1 MAIEFQGE
9 LAALGA
15 AFIWAVSSF
24 IYVSLGKQMLPLVLN
39 ATKTGVAIVLIL
51 LTLGLQGNIPA
62 IGLEAAVLLLF
73 SGIIGIGIGDT
84 AFFAA
89 LNQLGARRVLLIQ
102 ALAPPLTAILAA
114 IFLQEQ
120 LSLSACLGIVL
131 TVAGVSWVIVER
143 TPDVEETDRA
153 MVTMAEIVKTAI
165 PRGVVWALVAA
176 LAQAGGAVLSRT
188 ALVTT
193 EISPLESTLLRL
205 LGGMV
210 VLVGL
215 LCLPRSRWQGFQP
228 LRSGQFLAIVIAT
241 SFAGTYLGI
250 WLQQVSLKYTQAGIA
265 QSLSATSPLFV
276 IPFAMW
282 AGERVSLRAI
292 LGALVALAG
301 VWLLFH
307 A

>member
-1 MAIEFQGE
+1 MVIEFQGE

-15 AFIWAVSSF
+15 ALIWAVSSL
-24 IYVSLGKQMLPLVLN
+24 IYVSLGKHMLPLVLN
-39 ATKTGVAIVLIL
+39 VTKTGIAIVLIL
-51 LTLGLQGNIPA
+51 LTLGIQGNVPA
-62 IGLEAAVLLLF
+62 IGLEAAALLLL

-114 IFLQEQ
+114 FFLQEQ

-143 TPDVEETDRA
+143 TPDTDDTDRA
-153 MVTMAEIVKTAI
+153 MVTII
-165 PRGVVWALVAA
+165 PRGVVWALAAA

-215 LCLPRSRWQGFQP
+215 LCLRRSRWQGFQP

-282 AGERVSLRAI
+282 AGERISLRAI